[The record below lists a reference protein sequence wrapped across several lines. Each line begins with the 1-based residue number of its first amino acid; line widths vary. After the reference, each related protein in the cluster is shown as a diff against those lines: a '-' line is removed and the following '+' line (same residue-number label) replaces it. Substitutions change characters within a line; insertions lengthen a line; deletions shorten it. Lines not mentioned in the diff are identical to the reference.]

1 MNSSRRSICTISCDT
16 RLRYPIQPPMS
27 FGVTNIVYFGVTIL
41 LTTTL
46 ISRRKVTMNLPIV
59 LALGALVGFGLS
71 NFFWKISGINRVF
84 PPSFMI
90 VESLCVLL
98 VAIVIHLIQ
107 KQPFSLSPRMAG
119 IASLAGLSA
128 GLAIFA
134 TMTAFRLGGEASI
147 VSPITG
153 LGFVVAVL
161 LAYLL
166 LRESITMAKLVGFG
180 LAVAAIFV
188 LAR

>member
-1 MNSSRRSICTISCDT
+1 
-16 RLRYPIQPPMS
+16 
-27 FGVTNIVYFGVTIL
+27 
-41 LTTTL
+41 
-46 ISRRKVTMNLPIV
+46 MNLPIV
-59 LALGALVGFGLS
+59 LALGGLVGFGLS
-71 NFFWKISGINRVF
+71 NFLWKISGMNKVY

-90 VESLCVLL
+90 VETLCVLL
-98 VAIVIHLIQ
+98 VAIAIHFIH

-147 VSPITG
+147 VSPITS

-161 LAYLL
+161 LAYLF
-166 LRESITMAKLVGFG
+166 LRESITTAKLVGFG
-180 LAVAAIFV
+180 LAVAAIF
-188 LAR
+188 LLSR

>member
-1 MNSSRRSICTISCDT
+1 
-16 RLRYPIQPPMS
+16 
-27 FGVTNIVYFGVTIL
+27 
-41 LTTTL
+41 
-46 ISRRKVTMNLPIV
+46 MNLPIV
-59 LALGALVGFGLS
+59 LALGGLVGFGLS
-71 NFFWKISGINRVF
+71 NFFWKISGMNRVF

-90 VESLCVLL
+90 VETICVLL
-98 VAIVIHLIQ
+98 VAMAMHLIYQ
-107 KQPFSLSPRMAG
+107 QPFSLSPRMAG

-147 VSPITG
+147 VSPITS

-166 LRESITMAKLVGFG
+166 LRESITMTKLVGVG
-180 LAVAAIFV
+180 LAVTAIFV
-188 LAR
+188 LSR

>member
-1 MNSSRRSICTISCDT
+1 
-16 RLRYPIQPPMS
+16 
-27 FGVTNIVYFGVTIL
+27 
-41 LTTTL
+41 
-46 ISRRKVTMNLPIV
+46 MNLPIV
-59 LALGALVGFGLS
+59 LALGGLVGFGLS
-71 NFFWKISGINRVF
+71 NFFWKISGMNRVF

-90 VESLCVLL
+90 VETICVLL
-98 VAIVIHLIQ
+98 VAMAMHLIYQ
-107 KQPFSLSPRMAG
+107 QPFSLSPRMAG

-147 VSPITG
+147 VSPITS

-166 LRESITMAKLVGFG
+166 LRESITTAKLVGFG
-180 LAVAAIFV
+180 LAIAAILV
-188 LAR
+188 LSR